1 MKFDKTCCGTT
12 CDAKANAEYVAKL
25 EEFVSEVA
33 SCYVD
38 AESWEGSVDAHHL
51 GSLIIDM
58 VEDNQELIKHAQQ
71 NNSTNGAS

>member
-25 EEFVSEVA
+25 ESVILEVY
-33 SCYVD
+33 SILQDNYYPRDIGYEVQEWWERN
-38 AESWEGSVDAHHL
+38 ESF
-51 GSLIIDM
+51 
-58 VEDNQELIKHAQQ
+58 LIKHAQQ